1 MKLIVFFVGLCFV
14 ACTAF
19 AQQKEQRVA
28 LVIGNS
34 TYKSSPLKNPAN
46 DALDISLKLKNLNFE
61 VITKINLTTKQIGGA
76 LREFKGKLSPGAVA
90 LFFYAGHGLQIKGEN
105 YFPTVDADISAEED
119 VPNQSL
125 STKQLMSVLED
136 SKTRLNLV
144 FLDACRDNPY
154 ARSFRN
160 AGGGLAKLDA
170 PSGTLI
176 SFATRPGSV
185 ASDGAGKN
193 GLYTENLLKIMDLKN
208 MPIEQALK
216 QVVKNVKTSSNGRQ
230 EPWMEGSIEGD
241 FYFITE
247 QDTSLT
253 STGRPPASSQTTTLE
268 TALDSDSLFWAE
280 VKANPSKEYLNAY
293 LLKFPKGRYIELA
306 KIELNFFEPI
316 EKQLAVDPKPPQ
328 PSTAQSLSLNL
339 LSSTPN
345 LVKVQNEGSWTY
357 QSFSGAS
364 PFAGG
369 SLRLKDGK
377 LQIFAGNLNPCW
389 TSPLPAEVER
399 NLTEMVITVQPKL
412 RGCLPTRFRLK
423 IDGSGGVREEFIKDE
438 WIPDGK
444 DRLLTAIR

>member
-1 MKLIVFFVGLCFV
+1 MKLIVFLVGLCFV

-34 TYKSSPLKNPAN
+34 AYKSSPLKNPAN

-125 STKQLMSVLED
+125 STKQLMNVLED

-247 QDTSLT
+247 QDTSVT
-253 STGRPPASSQTTTLE
+253 SIGKPPAPSQTTTLE
-268 TALDSDSLFWAE
+268 TAQDGDSLFWAE
-280 VKANPSKEYLNAY
+280 VKSNASKEYLNAY

-306 KIELNFFEPI
+306 KIELKKSEPI
-316 EKQLAVDPKPPQ
+316 EKQPTINPKPPQ
-328 PSTAQSLSLNL
+328 ISAAQSPSLNL
-339 LSSTPN
+339 ASPNPN
-345 LVKVQNEGSWTY
+345 LIQTQNEGSWVY
-357 QSFSGAS
+357 NIDGAS
-364 PFAGG
+364 SSGNM
-369 SLRLKDGK
+369 RLKDGQ
-377 LQIFAGNLNPCW
+377 LQIFAQGVNSCL
-389 TSPLPAEVER
+389 SRPLPAEVER
-399 NLTEMVITVQPKL
+399 NLIEMIITVQPKL
-412 RGCLPTRFRLK
+412 GGCFPTRFRLK

-438 WIPDGK
+438 WISDGRN
-444 DRLLTAIR
+444 RLLTAIR